1 MKKTFIKR
9 FEINN
14 LFGYK
19 NLSFNFDSPVKVL
32 IGENGFGKTTILNA
46 LYWVLSADYYNLLRI
61 KFESISVEFDDTH
74 KYYFTKEQVKQYC
87 QIQESSKVNRMDKNL
102 VDFVKRNIPP
112 SLMKRFVDS
121 VFMKDGQREFIKLIN
136 ENSGNIGLPI
146 DLVHQVVSY
155 LANMEIC
162 KPLLDLSTYVNSTG
176 YKIVYYPT
184 YRRIEEDLKNILK
197 NKNVF
202 PRQMSHNVDE
212 SLFDNNS
219 IIKFGMTDVESRI
232 NKIRQEIST
241 SSLSGFAEVSG
252 SMIGKLLETDDKT
265 DLHPFDYEEIKIVL
279 SRVGDNISKAEKESI
294 LQQIK
299 IDNTLSKQNKY
310 LRYFLNQLL
319 LVYNKQKTYDL
330 AIKNFVNVCNKYLTD
345 KEFIYNESLVSLPIY
360 RKDDVSKQEPIE
372 LKQLS
377 SGEKQVVSIFSQ
389 LYLELDKKF
398 VILFDE
404 PELSLS
410 IFWQEKLLPD
420 MIASNRCEFMLAVTH
435 SPFIYNNE
443 LKDNTVGIKEFE
455 KWDK

>member
-1 MKKTFIKR
+1 MRKPFIKK

-19 NLSFNFDSPVKVL
+19 NLSFNFDNSVKVL

-46 LYWVLSADYYNLLRI
+46 LYWVLSADYNNLLRI
-61 KFESISVEFDDTH
+61 KFESISVEFDETH
-74 KYYFTKEQVKQYC
+74 KYYFTKEQVKLYC
-87 QIQESSKVNRMDKNL
+87 QIQESSKNNRIDKNL
-102 VDFVKRNIPP
+102 VDFVKHNIQP
-112 SLMKRFVDS
+112 SLMRQFIES
-121 VFMKDGQREFIKLIN
+121 VTQKDGQKAFINLIN
-136 ENSGNIGLPI
+136 KNSGSIGLPI

-202 PRQMSHNVDE
+202 PRQMPHNVDE

-219 IIKFGMTDVESRI
+219 IIKFGMTDVEMRI

-252 SMIGKLLETDDKT
+252 SMIGKLLETDDTT

-279 SRVGDNISKAEKESI
+279 SRVGDNISKAEKETI

-299 IDNTLSKQNKY
+299 TDNTLSEQNKY

-345 KEFIYNESLVSLPIY
+345 KEFIYNESLVSLLIY